1 MSHQRWIW
9 SVQNCPNVSFSTAAL
24 SRILNTLTKLRC
36 DHLSLT
42 ILLSLAFRIHE
53 GFTFAHSARGIQ
65 NMVLEVGMEQSS
77 EDKESEADQ
86 PTCVLQYIIFPPHT
100 TSSSLETESVSDTE
114 DAEAGSDSVTA
125 PTEADGEV
133 QIITE
138 VWTEPQDGL
147 VTNEGV
153 LHGLKGS
160 EIAGKFFPR
169 DLEVI
174 STLITFEHLSL
185 MCGNPCV
192 ASPPGSSLQT
202 DQPQFTA
209 ASGLPG
215 AASSY
220 NNNTTKESSAPTPRV
235 GGSLSVSDNTNIKL
249 IPFAFDLITL
259 LPKSHQT
266 ELLFSLII
274 QVTIIVSGFQ
284 NLIQHSILCPRI

>member
-1 MSHQRWIW
+1 MSAQGPLVLGLGLRVWG
-9 SVQNCPNVSFSTAAL
+9 QG
-24 SRILNTLTKLRC
+24 LTIISAR
-36 DHLSLT
+36 LT
-42 ILLSLAFRIHE
+42 ILLSDAFRIHE

-65 NMVLEVGMEQSS
+65 NMVLEVGMEQGS

-153 LHGLKGS
+153 LHGLHGS

-220 NNNTTKESSAPTPRV
+220 NNNTTKESFAQTATPRV
-235 GGSLSVSDNTNIKL
+235 SGSLLVSDNTNIKL

-274 QVTIIVSGFQ
+274 QVTIIVSCLL
-284 NLIQHSILCPRI
+284 NMIR

>member
-1 MSHQRWIW
+1 
-9 SVQNCPNVSFSTAAL
+9 
-24 SRILNTLTKLRC
+24 
-36 DHLSLT
+36 
-42 ILLSLAFRIHE
+42 
-53 GFTFAHSARGIQ
+53 
-65 NMVLEVGMEQSS
+65 MEQGS
-77 EDKESEADQ
+77 EDKDSEATQ

-100 TSSSLETESVSDTE
+100 TSNSLETDSVSDAE

-138 VWTEPQDGL
+138 VWTEPQDGR

-153 LHGLKGS
+153 LHGLQGS
-160 EIAGKFFPR
+160 EIAGTFFPR

-174 STLITFEHLSL
+174 STLVTFEHLSL

-202 DQPQFTA
+202 DQPQFAVTP
-209 ASGLPG
+209 GLPA

-220 NNNTTKESSAPTPRV
+220 NNNVTKESSALTAPGR
-235 GGSLSVSDNTNIKL
+235 GGGALTTNTNIKH

-274 QVTIIVSGFQ
+274 QVSFTVAFL
-284 NLIQHSILCPRI
+284 NLTLINYLCLRI

>member
-1 MSHQRWIW
+1 MAHVARQRLDRRARRLEPLQLRREALPVARNAAAARRERHLRRARPHQ
-9 SVQNCPNVSFSTAAL
+9 Q
-24 SRILNTLTKLRC
+24 LRR
-36 DHLSLT
+36 S
-42 ILLSLAFRIHE
+42 
-53 GFTFAHSARGIQ
+53 Q
-65 NMVLEVGMEQSS
+65 P
-77 EDKESEADQ
+77 EATQ

-100 TSSSLETESVSDTE
+100 TSNSLETDSVSDVE

-153 LHGLKGS
+153 LHGLHGS

-220 NNNTTKESSAPTPRV
+220 NNNTTKESFAQTATPRV
-235 GGSLSVSDNTNIKL
+235 SGSLLVSDNTNIKL

-284 NLIQHSILCPRI
+284 NLILYSILCLRI

>member
-1 MSHQRWIW
+1 MTIISAR
-9 SVQNCPNVSFSTAAL
+9 
-24 SRILNTLTKLRC
+24 
-36 DHLSLT
+36 LT
-42 ILLSLAFRIHE
+42 ILLSDAFRIHE

-65 NMVLEVGMEQSS
+65 NMVLEVGMEQGS

-202 DQPQFTA
+202 DQPQFTL

-274 QVTIIVSGFQ
+274 QVTIIVSCLL
-284 NLIQHSILCPRI
+284 NMIR